1 MAEELGSLSTSS
13 WSEWEGIDIDT
24 QGKDS
29 PGEDPFDNE
38 TTGEQADPSTDWA
51 SFNDPPLE
59 SNTPLLTPRKTVE
72 TVFKTCF
79 EVPLESNEETTTLS
93 RVGPLAVETK
103 YTLRLV
109 NDRILSVYFE

>member
-13 WSEWEGIDIDT
+13 WTEWEGIDIDR
-24 QGKDS
+24 QGKES
-29 PGEDPFDNE
+29 PVEDPFEHE
-38 TTGEQADPSTDWA
+38 TTGEQYHPSTDWA

-59 SNTPLLTPRKTVE
+59 ANTPLLTPASNSKTVE

-103 YTLRLV
+103 YTH
-109 NDRILSVYFE
+109 